1 MAGWLAPVDA
11 FVTTLNAFFDAGGKG
26 ANVTVPFKEEA
37 FERADELTERA
48 SLAGAVNTLKR
59 LEDGRFWVTTLTES
73 AYLAIWKDS
82 HLSNPGSGF
91 C

>member
-1 MAGWLAPVDA
+1 MLLTRVVRCQCD
-11 FVTTLNAFFDAGGKG
+11 G
-26 ANVTVPFKEEA
+26 AFKEEA

-59 LEDGRFWVTTLTES
+59 LEDGRLLGDNTDGIGLLS
-73 AYLAIWKDS
+73 DLKDS